1 MKFIK
6 APSTSFEA
14 VSIDMDSNC
23 LYKTGILLLSCL
35 NLIV

>member
-14 VSIDMDSNC
+14 VAIDMDGNC
-23 LYKTGILLLSCL
+23 LYKTGIIKLF
-35 NLIV
+35 V